1 MALCSYDEAYTI
13 PTEKAAELSLRT
25 MQILIHEMGICD
37 TVDPLGGSYYVEA
50 LTDRFETEIKEEM
63 KMVKEM
69 GGIVDAVSSGKIQEK
84 ISHQAYEREKG
95 IQDGEIPK
103 VGVNMFQKDEEP
115 KPVEF
120 HLYNADATDFQ
131 IKKLQKIK
139 ERRNDERAQTCL
151 EKLREDSLQ
160 NVNLMPSVIEAVKAY
175 ATVGEII
182 QVMKD
187 VYGEYEEP
195 IFF

>member
-1 MALCSYDEAYTI
+1 
-13 PTEKAAELSLRT
+13 
-25 MQILIHEMGICD
+25 
-37 TVDPLGGSYYVEA
+37 
-50 LTDRFETEIKEEM
+50 
-63 KMVKEM
+63 
-69 GGIVDAVSSGKIQEK
+69 
-84 ISHQAYEREKG
+84 
-95 IQDGEIPK
+95 
-103 VGVNMFQKDEEP
+103 
-115 KPVEF
+115 VEF